1 MNFTEASINSQSL
14 PRDLLCRKIC
24 RIDEDHNDPIQFQD
38 KLVFTNGLTL
48 ELCLQSRGRE
58 DSCTL
63 VARAT
68 TSRVQC
74 QPINLELH
82 VLVCGS
88 CNQQQNP
95 LDFKNVSEAR
105 KRFLINESCSQ
116 SPQTITL
123 SDVVRHRTITHEIT
137 DAFLFFTVTGR
148 ILQRYTSEISSDG
161 FVNIDLAP

>member
-1 MNFTEASINSQSL
+1 MNFTEVSINSQPL
-14 PRDLLCRKIC
+14 LRDLLCRKIC
-24 RIDEDHNDPIQFQD
+24 RIDQDHNDPIQFQD
-38 KLVFTNGLTL
+38 KLVFANGLTL
-48 ELCLQSRGRE
+48 ELLLQSRGSE
-58 DSCTL
+58 ESCSL
-63 VARAT
+63 IARAT

-82 VLVCGS
+82 VLVRGS

-137 DAFLFFTVTGR
+137 DAFLFFIITGR

-161 FVNIDLAP
+161 FVNIDFAP